1 MRLKFNWV
9 DILIVLVIISVGV
22 FGYRVLNPRQA
33 IGNVETRPV
42 EVTIRVERV
51 LMESINVINE
61 GTVFN
66 DRDTNLIFGKVID
79 KKIEDA
85 YDLVETSDGRI
96 VKTKVPNR
104 FNLILTLEG
113 DGHVTEDFISLGGR
127 EVRLEGTI
135 HLKNNISAVQSKVV
149 DIKIPD

>member
-1 MRLKFNWV
+1 MKLKFNWI
-9 DILIVLVIISVGV
+9 DALIILVLISVGIL
-22 FGYRVLNPRQA
+22 GYRILKPSQVTNN
-33 IGNVETRPV
+33 IESRPV
-42 EVTIRVERV
+42 EVTIRIERV

-61 GTVFN
+61 GTIFS
-66 DRDTNLIFGKVID
+66 DKDTNLVFGKVID

-104 FNLILTLEG
+104 YNLLLTLEG
-113 DGHVTEDFISLGGR
+113 DAHVTEDFISLGGR

-149 DIKIPD
+149 DIKIPE